1 MGCEETGLVA
11 IIAVKSG
18 RGMVEDWKRRQD
30 AGSWARPEVGSRM
43 RKAYIPRKVRH
54 QRTQSS
60 TSERELL

>member
-1 MGCEETGLVA
+1 VGCEETGLVA

-43 RKAYIPRKVRH
+43 RKAYIPREG
-54 QRTQSS
+54 QTP
-60 TSERELL
+60 EDPELHF